1 VTGRMD
7 TASKKVGVP
16 FLLAAGALVL
26 GCVLLSILSRRFPFG
41 ADPFERPVLQ
51 LVALEAGMGAIY
63 VAFVVW
69 LQKKGTGVFSARA
82 DRPGGDTAGPAGKRL
97 PSPFS
102 VLIVVGF
109 LMRGALV
116 PSTVILEDD
125 VYRYLWD
132 GAVVARGGNPY
143 AWAPAAAMTE
153 GDEDGPRGEAL
164 GELAAQAGE
173 TLGRINHPHLRTI
186 YPPFAQ
192 AAFALAHVIRPFDVL
207 GLRIVFLG
215 FDVLL
220 LVLLVRVLD
229 ALGKSRMWVL
239 VYWWNPLVVAQVY
252 NRCHMDVIPA
262 ALALAALLAEI
273 RRRHA
278 LGSIVLA
285 LAAGAKLWPAALF
298 PVFLREVSSRPKR
311 LVLCAALF
319 AGVLCA
325 IFVPIVLA
333 GIDETSGLYAYG
345 ERWSNND
352 SIHRIVV
359 WGLETGL
366 PAMGLPAWP
375 APRVSRAI
383 VAMAF
388 LIVVVCVSRR
398 GIDGADDLVRRA
410 SVVVAALFLLSP
422 TQFPWYYIWL
432 VPFLVFRPRPSLL
445 LLTALLPLYYMRAW
459 LEARGLFGRYEN
471 VVIAIEFVPVWVLL
485 AGEWILGRRARAMR
499 LLEVSDQHA

>member
-1 VTGRMD
+1 MTS
-7 TASKKVGVP
+7 ASKKGSVP
-16 FLLAAGALVL
+16 FVAGGALLL
-26 GCVLLSILSRRFPFG
+26 GCAVLSMLSRRFPFG
-41 ADPFERPVLQ
+41 ADPLKRPVLH

-63 VAFVVW
+63 VTLVLW

-82 DRPGGDTAGPAGKRL
+82 HPSGRDTVGTAGKRL

-132 GAVVARGGNPY
+132 GAVAARGGNPY
-143 AWAPAAAMTE
+143 AFAPATVS
-153 GDEDGPRGEAL
+153 GGEDARSGELL

-173 TLGRINHPHLRTI
+173 ALGRISHPHLRTI
-186 YPPFAQ
+186 YPPVTQ

-229 ALGKSRMWVL
+229 ALGKSRMWVV

-262 ALALAALLAEI
+262 ALAVAALLSVI

-278 LGSIVLA
+278 LGSVVLA
-285 LAAGAKLWPAALF
+285 FAAGAKLWPAALL
-298 PVFLREVSSRPKR
+298 PVFLREVSGRPKR

-325 IFVPIVLA
+325 ICLPMMLA
-333 GIDETSGLYAYG
+333 GIDKSSGLYAYG

-352 SIHRIVV
+352 SFHRIIV

-366 PAMGLPAWP
+366 PAVGLPARA
-375 APRVSRAI
+375 APRVSRVI
-383 VAMAF
+383 VAVAF

-432 VPFLVFRPRPSLL
+432 VPFLAFRPRPSLL
-445 LLTALLPLYYMRAW
+445 LLTALLPLYYLRAW

-485 AGEWILGRRARAMR
+485 AGEWILARRARAMR